1 MALKL
6 TIKAITFLT
15 IAEAIDVKDIRMHI
29 QHSIAICTGLTLLV
43 VSLLILSFLE
53 SVQLGAANGVGINP
67 TCCGSLVS
75 LSLLGPSRSVTGTL
89 AQRPLS
95 DSAMALIE
103 RRHHDN
109 RTYPK
114 F

>member
-43 VSLLILSFLE
+43 VSL
-53 SVQLGAANGVGINP
+53 
-67 TCCGSLVS
+67 
-75 LSLLGPSRSVTGTL
+75 
-89 AQRPLS
+89 
-95 DSAMALIE
+95 
-103 RRHHDN
+103 
-109 RTYPK
+109 
-114 F
+114 